1 MNDTGTYEAVAE
13 ELERSGPLKGLWIK
27 AMVCAGGDEES
38 ARLIYVE
45 LRKEQLTADAA
56 AKAKSEPRARA
67 RLRYWRLAIALS
79 LGSLLVVFALDA
91 CAV

>member
-1 MNDTGTYEAVAE
+1 MNDTEIYEAVAE

-38 ARLIYVE
+38 ARPIYVE
-45 LRKEQLTADAA
+45 LRKEQLAADAA
-56 AKAKSEPRARA
+56 AKAKSEPRGRA
-67 RLRYWRLAIALS
+67 RFGYWRLAIALS
-79 LGSLLVVFALDA
+79 IGSLLVVFALDA